1 MSYTPQWGPGQSG
14 QSQPGLYGQP
24 QSGGYGQQ
32 DSGGYGSGG
41 SSGGYG
47 GSGGSSGGYGSGG
60 YGSGGSSGGY
70 GGSGGYGSGGSSGGY
85 GSGGSGGYGSG
96 GFDQYGQSNQPPQ
109 QPFGGFGPPSGPPPQ
124 PPRRPRRFGGLVRF
138 LVLIAIVGGLAVAYP
153 TLIRPALAKF
163 GNDAA
168 QEAEEEAKQGAKT
181 AQVGECVVD
190 KNAPGQASA
199 PADNDDAKLRVVP
212 CDGAEAAYKVLGI
225 VNNKTQAEANTDD
238 ICSAYPDSDIVY
250 WEGYTGRAGLV
261 LCLQDLKKQK

>member
-24 QSGGYGQQ
+24 QSGGYGGQQ
-32 DSGGYGSGG
+32 DSGAYGQPQ
-41 SSGGYG
+41 SGGYG
-47 GSGGSSGGYGSGG
+47 QQDPGG

-85 GSGGSGGYGSG
+85 QSGGSSGGYGSG

-138 LVLIAIVGGLAVAYP
+138 LVLIAIIGGLAVAYP

-168 QEAEEEAKQGAKT
+168 QNAEEEAKQGAKT

-199 PADNDDAKLRVVP
+199 AADNDDAKLRVVP